1 MHDLL
6 CSVLKTSLIFGG
18 SPFTPFPPLPFT
30 RCLDGCFVQKFVLLR
45 PLLEF
50 GCEIVISGNLEA
62 QSNCIGCRHKQVSA
76 KVVAIIFAKGKKG
89 FPDGINTF
97 RKCPLLFWETARNWA
112 NCQKTRKQR
121 GGIVGQA
128 YEEVS
133 GAQREISK
141 ESWACQFYP
150 HCTESAFYSP
160 VRAKARAKSR
170 AGAIA
175 RGKPRF

>member
-6 CSVLKTSLIFGG
+6 CSVLKTFLIFGG
-18 SPFTPFPPLPFT
+18 SHFALPPPPLHFT

-45 PLLEF
+45 PLLKF
-50 GCEIVISGNLEA
+50 CCEIVISSNLEA
-62 QSNCIGCRHKQVSA
+62 QSNGIGCRHKQVSA

-97 RKCPLLFWETARNWA
+97 RKCPSLFWETARNWA
-112 NCQKTRKQR
+112 NYQKTRKQR

-141 ESWACQFYP
+141 ESWACHFYP
-150 HCTESAFYSP
+150 QCSCSTDSAFQTPELESGL
-160 VRAKARAKSR
+160 KLELNLELEL
-170 AGAIA
+170 
-175 RGKPRF
+175 